1 MGNLQR
7 LALAKALIHAPDL
20 LILDEP
26 VNGLDPAGVV
36 EIRTLLAG
44 LAHRHGTTVL
54 LSSHLLTEVARLA
67 TRIGIIHHGRLLG
80 EHDTDGLEQQLER
93 RLSITTRDDAKARE
107 VLHAHGYH
115 PSPAPGGGLLLTD
128 EHALARPEDVAIV
141 LVQAG
146 VPPTKLLIEEED
158 LETYFLRI
166 IGEPVGAGD
175 A

>member
-44 LAHRHGTTVL
+44 LAHRHGPTVL

-80 EHDTDGLEQQLER
+80 EHHADGLEQQRER

-107 VLHAHGYH
+107 VLHTHGYH
-115 PSPAPGGGLLLTD
+115 PGPAPGLLLTD
-128 EHALARPEDVAIV
+128 ERALARPEEVATV
-141 LVQAG
+141 LVRAS
-146 VPPTKLLIEEED
+146 VPPTRLFIEEED

-166 IGEPVGAGD
+166 IGADD